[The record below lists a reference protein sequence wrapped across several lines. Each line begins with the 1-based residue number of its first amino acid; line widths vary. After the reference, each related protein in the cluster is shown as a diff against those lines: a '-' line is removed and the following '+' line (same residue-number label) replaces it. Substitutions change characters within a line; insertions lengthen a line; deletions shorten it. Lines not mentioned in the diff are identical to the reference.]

1 MYYILSRFEN
11 IGCAATDRKID
22 LCCELYSPSLARKAI
37 Y

>member
-1 MYYILSRFEN
+1 MLYTLPFEN

-22 LCCELYSPSLARKAI
+22 FCCELYSPSLTRKAI